1 MHTPFT
7 KSITAQFETI
17 GRRQRL
23 VGFIAELRDESGLL
37 LFSQSFD
44 TKPQAEAALDSLV
57 HELLIDYAQRGLVD
71 TVPVADVNWNSSPV
85 ACDPPDGPP
94 AIGDGPGED
103 NPPPDNRFPICR
115 ACHTGIYPASS
126 MQPAFCIECVN
137 AMLHGL
143 DNRFSAAQF
152 AQTRQS
158 IAIEAKLAV
167 CRNCG
172 GIHHI
177 QRCPELTRAL
187 CTPEPPPWHDAE
199 LGKELCWMVWHRYQ
213 AFITLLH
220 SVPSNQLIIYAASY
234 QAFMRSH
241 SPASDLTI
249 TQILEKWNRWM
260 RGDRG
265 AVIRQVAA

>member
-1 MHTPFT
+1 MTTELP
-7 KSITAQFETI
+7 TAQRLAQALANTTRVPTYVVRQG
-17 GRRQRL
+17 GR
-23 VGFIAELRDESGLL
+23 F
-37 LFSQSFD
+37 
-44 TKPQAEAALDSLV
+44 
-57 HELLIDYAQRGLVD
+57 LIQDDDDLSVYFASVE
-71 TVPVADVNWNSSPV
+71 PVAIVATYQP

>member
-143 DNRFSAAQF
+143 DNRFAATQV
-152 AQTRQS
+152 AQ
-158 IAIEAKLAV
+158 
-167 CRNCG
+167 RNRLCPNCQG
-172 GIHHI
+172 AHFGW
-177 QRCPELTRAL
+177 QCPEVARAL
-187 CTPEPPPWHDAE
+187 FAPPATDWKDVD
-199 LGKELCWMVWHRYQ
+199 LGRELCRMRWKDFPRFV
-213 AFITLLH
+213 TLLRTVGQAGH
-220 SVPSNQLIIYAASY
+220 LRAYAASY
-234 QAFMRSH
+234 VAYIETYG
-241 SPASDLTI
+241 PASLTI
-249 TQILEKWNRWM
+249 PQVLTVWGRIMDGQS
-260 RGDRG
+260 
-265 AVIRQVAA
+265 VAA